1 MADDSYSAVY
11 SAVRNAAR
19 DRFAATGKAY
29 SDLTKDQLI
38 SLRDHIA
45 DEMKASNL
53 IDGSFKMNAHVK
65 TVRWPSGW
73 AALTCRSHYF
83 RKREAVT
90 FNGNGFIGFAG
101 WADAENV
108 KPIIAGF
115 LAWCDTLSTSG
126 TGGGE

>member
-1 MADDSYSAVY
+1 MVEAITKDTFV
-11 SAVRNAAR
+11 AVRNAAR
-19 DRFAATGKAY
+19 DRFAATGKSYA
-29 SDLTKDQLI
+29 DLSKADLDA
-38 SLRDHIA
+38 LRDHISEA
-45 DEMKASNL
+45 MSDAKL
-53 IDGSFKMNAHVK
+53 IDGTFKMNAHIK
-65 TVRWPSGW
+65 TVRWPTGW

-115 LAWCDTLSTSG
+115 LAWCDTLTASG
-126 TGGGE
+126 GAG